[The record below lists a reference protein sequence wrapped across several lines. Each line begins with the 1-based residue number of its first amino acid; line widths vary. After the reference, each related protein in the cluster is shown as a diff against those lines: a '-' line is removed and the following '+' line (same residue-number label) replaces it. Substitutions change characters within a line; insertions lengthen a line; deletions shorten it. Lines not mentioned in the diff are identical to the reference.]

1 MKKSYH
7 SSEVP
12 TRLATMTRRTDEACW
27 VVPRSGGIGAPRG
40 RFRSMLIQ
48 HKPDHVPAQ
57 QEGTHSLRVD
67 GAMRRG
73 VRPSTT
79 TNTAARGAGA
89 GEMSSQ
95 RTSRWWRP
103 ADQAREC
110 PDAQVRDTAV
120 IASAV
125 RQVQ

>member
-27 VVPRSGGIGAPRG
+27 VVPRSAGIGAPRD

-57 QEGTHSLRVD
+57 QEATHVLRAEV
-67 GAMRRG
+67 AVRRSVCHC
-73 VRPSTT
+73 VRSPGRFSER
-79 TNTAARGAGA
+79 AAVPPGGGGRGGRGA
-89 GEMSSQ
+89 
-95 RTSRWWRP
+95 P
-103 ADQAREC
+103 
-110 PDAQVRDTAV
+110 
-120 IASAV
+120 
-125 RQVQ
+125 

>member
-12 TRLATMTRRTDEACW
+12 TRLATMTRRTDEGCG
-27 VVPRSGGIGAPRG
+27 VVPRSAGIGAPRD

-57 QEGTHSLRVD
+57 QEATRGIRAEV
-67 GAMRRG
+67 AVRRS

-79 TNTAARGAGA
+79 TSIAARGAEAGEPLRRAPRGA
-89 GEMSSQ
+89 G
-95 RTSRWWRP
+95 RGATPYAAVPVVNGPTRKHLAPRP
-103 ADQAREC
+103 AGLQ
-110 PDAQVRDTAV
+110 
-120 IASAV
+120 
-125 RQVQ
+125 

>member
-27 VVPRSGGIGAPRG
+27 VVPRSAGIGAPRD

-57 QEGTHSLRVD
+57 QEATHGIRAEV
-67 GAMRRG
+67 AVRRS
-73 VRPSTT
+73 VRPSPT
-79 TNTAARGAGA
+79 
-89 GEMSSQ
+89 
-95 RTSRWWRP
+95 TSR

-110 PDAQVRDTAV
+110 PDGQVRDIAVGTADIAV

-125 RQVQ
+125 RQVQRAGGGGAGGRWA